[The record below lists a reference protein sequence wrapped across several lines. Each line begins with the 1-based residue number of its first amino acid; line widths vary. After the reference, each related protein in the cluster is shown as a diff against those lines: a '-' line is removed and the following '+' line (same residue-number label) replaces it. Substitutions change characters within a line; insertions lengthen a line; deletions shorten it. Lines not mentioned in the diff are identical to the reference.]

1 VTAAQCLLIWVGA
14 LFAGGLITWPTCK
27 AHIRRSL
34 TVREDVDGATGWRVF
49 LGDTPVGPLRA
60 VRGNAEKDL
69 EQHQG
74 AL

>member
-1 VTAAQCLLIWVGA
+1 VTAAQCLLICVGA
-14 LFAGGLITWPTCK
+14 LFAGGLITWPACK
-27 AHIRRSL
+27 VHIRRSL
-34 TVREDVDGATGWRVF
+34 HIEEGEEGFGFRVF

-69 EQHQG
+69 AAHQG

>member
-1 VTAAQCLLIWVGA
+1 VTAAQCLPILVGV
-14 LFAGGLITWPTCK
+14 LFAGGLIGWPACK

-34 TVREDVDGATGWRVF
+34 TVREVTKPGHGFRVH
-49 LGDTPVGPLRA
+49 LDDTPVGPLRA
-60 VRGNAEKDL
+60 VRGNAERDL

>member
-1 VTAAQCLLIWVGA
+1 VTAAQCLLICVGA
-14 LFAGGLITWPTCK
+14 LFAGGLITWPACK

-34 TVREDVDGATGWRVF
+34 HVEEEPDFGFRVH

-60 VRGNAEKDL
+60 VRGNAERDL